1 MFGVRTKGRVI
12 GLNEDLMMVLCNV
25 TGNAVVTASR
35 VDGVWTISNDST
47 SRTADNRRDAIAV
60 MVDVAKG
67 LDSYYTAQV
76 QPGLADQP

>member
-1 MFGVRTKGRVI
+1 MRTKGRVI